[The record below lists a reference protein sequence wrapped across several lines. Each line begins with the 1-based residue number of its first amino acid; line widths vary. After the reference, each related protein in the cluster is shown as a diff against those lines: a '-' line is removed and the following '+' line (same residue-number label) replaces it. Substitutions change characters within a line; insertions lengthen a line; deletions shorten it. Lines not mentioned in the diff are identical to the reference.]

1 MRGCEDPL
9 GADQGSAAQILVER
23 VDERHLPAPLPG
35 GGVIP
40 AHYAARPVCALH
52 PAHILVGH
60 KAVRRLWRPL
70 LVNGGRH
77 TSDLALDPV
86 SGSLEREVGTDKLEA
101 GSRVISADVVIE
113 ERLSDGLL
121 GIEQRTS
128 RLVRIEA
135 MFGKALSEFLLL

>member
-1 MRGCEDPL
+1 MG
-9 GADQGSAAQILVER
+9 
-23 VDERHLPAPLPG
+23 
-35 GGVIP
+35 
-40 AHYAARPVCALH
+40 ALH
-52 PAHILVGH
+52 PAHVLVGH
-60 KAVRRLWRPL
+60 EAVRRLWRPL

-101 GSRVISADVVIE
+101 GSRVISADVVVE

-128 RLVRIEA
+128 WLVRIEA
-135 MFGKALSEFLLL
+135 MLGKALSEFLFLQLLHLGLGGAAGGSDACQVTSDYERVLMC